1 MGRRL
6 VRACEPTM
14 EFAVINFV
22 AVERLRQ
29 RNQRK
34 KEAKSNNTTEPT
46 PDPL

>member
-1 MGRRL
+1 MGRRRL
-6 VRACEPTM
+6 RPSEPSM

-29 RNQRK
+29 QNQWK